1 MPSIKQ
7 TQRTNGSTIT
17 CYTCGGVGHKQRD
30 CYARRRPTE
39 ASGKGNTTGHS
50 SAIMSDTMELLSDR
64 CHRLQKEWA
73 DAEFQRMTTSYRSK
87 NRNGNGITDTVT
99 GALGPLYYA
108 EVKIAGVPVEALLDA
123 GSSASI
129 LSFDLFQKIGHA
141 AGITVD
147 ALKPPTATLRDYSQ
161 CPIPIGAQVEL
172 EFEWNGSSVTAPVY
186 LRSDL
191 GTRGEP
197 CLLGTNVVMPLG
209 LMIPGPGVSTHN
221 GLREDVGTSQP
232 SKISDVSVRLISSC
246 RVPGR
251 TSVVVEA

>member
-1 MPSIKQ
+1 MMLCTKLEQSKSKKDNSVKCIKETSLVNNRSLQTNNRSQPTRLISDADRKVQNMPSIKQ

-50 SAIMSDTMELLSDR
+50 SAITSDTMELLSDR

-73 DAEFQRMTTSYRSK
+73 DAEFQRMTTIYRSK

-141 AGITVD
+141 AGITID

-161 CPIPIGAQVEL
+161 RPIPQ
-172 EFEWNGSSVTAPVY
+172 
-186 LRSDL
+186 
-191 GTRGEP
+191 
-197 CLLGTNVVMPLG
+197 
-209 LMIPGPGVSTHN
+209 
-221 GLREDVGTSQP
+221 
-232 SKISDVSVRLISSC
+232 
-246 RVPGR
+246 
-251 TSVVVEA
+251 